1 MNLRILLILGALSA
15 FGPLAIDFYLPSFP
29 TLAKAFATDVEHV
42 QLSLAAYFAGLSI
55 GQLLYGP
62 VADRYGRRLPLL
74 VGVSI
79 FTLASA
85 ACALAPS
92 LEWLIAARFVQ
103 ALGGCA
109 GMVISR
115 AVVRDLCD
123 PIGAAKAFS
132 QLMLVMGLAP
142 ILAPVAGGLLLDW
155 QGWQSIF
162 VCLTLFAALA
172 GLGVALWLP
181 ETIPADGERPPLSG
195 ALGQYR
201 RLFADRLFL
210 AYGLSGGVAMA
221 GMFAYIAGSPYVF
234 IQLYGIP
241 AEHYGWLFGS
251 NAAGFIVMAQVN
263 ARLLRYRGPAFWL
276 RRIIWGYLA
285 CGLALLGIAS
295 LQPATLWPLLV
306 PLFGCV
312 ASLGCIIPNASA
324 CAMAGQGQHAGSASA
339 LMGSLQFSVAAG
351 ASALVGVLHDGTA
364 IPMTLVIAVCG
375 AVATLLAWQNRAPG
389 APGRLSAD
397 QAVRCFSSGST
408 WGARRRASRRSTKR
422 RASLSLRKLTACWSR
437 QTCQHWPFG
446 VCDGRTR
453 MFMAIHPSGLERE
466 LQSSPVG
473 PENTD
478 RDQFADN
485 WSPLRLQPRRRALQA
500 PPSPCLT
507 RCR

>member
-172 GLGVALWLP
+172 GLGYVLCM
-181 ETIPADGERPPLSG
+181 G
-195 ALGQYR
+195 
-201 RLFADRLFL
+201 L
-210 AYGLSGGVAMA
+210 AFA

-276 RRIIWGYLA
+276 RRIIWGYLV

-375 AVATLLAWQNRAPG
+375 AVATLLAWQT
-389 APGRLSAD
+389 GRLER
-397 QAVRCFSSGST
+397 QA
-408 WGARRRASRRSTKR
+408 A
-422 RASLSLRKLTACWSR
+422 
-437 QTCQHWPFG
+437 
-446 VCDGRTR
+446 
-453 MFMAIHPSGLERE
+453 
-466 LQSSPVG
+466 
-473 PENTD
+473 
-478 RDQFADN
+478 
-485 WSPLRLQPRRRALQA
+485 
-500 PPSPCLT
+500 
-507 RCR
+507 